1 MDIIQITSRIPIVI
15 NNRNRLTTTKNMVE
29 KLLALNEKEHIIILD
44 NGSEYPPL
52 LEWYDSLLACHIM
65 RKRVHVYFLPN
76 LGHLALWEIEM
87 QKLLGEYFV
96 YTDSDIE
103 LNTAFPANWKEIML
117 NTILE
122 TGINKSALAIKLD
135 DIPDHYLLK
144 NQVMHNENRWWKV
157 EAKRDCYY
165 ADTDTTFFMMKNIW
179 DNQFPSVRIA
189 QQNMICR
196 HLPWYLDL
204 SNLDE
209 EERYY
214 LDRIDNVKLTQY
226 TKQHKESISK
236 TV

>member
-1 MDIIQITSRIPIVI
+1 MDIIQTTSRIPIVI

-44 NGSEYPPL
+44 NGSEYPTL
-52 LEWYDSLLACHIM
+52 LEWYDSLLACHIK

-76 LGHLALWEIEM
+76 LGHLALWEIEL
-87 QKLLGEYFV
+87 QKLLGEFFV

-103 LNTAFPANWKEIML
+103 LNADFPDNWKEIML
-117 NTILE
+117 TTILD
-122 TGINKSALAIKLD
+122 TGINISALAIKVD
-135 DIPDHYLLK
+135 DIPEHYELK
-144 NQVMHNENRWWKV
+144 KQVIHNESRWWQV
-157 EAKRDCYY
+157 EAKRDYYY
-165 ADTDTTFFMMKNIW
+165 ADTDTTFFMMRNTW

-189 QQNMICR
+189 EKNMVCR

-214 LDRIDNVKLTQY
+214 LDRIDNKKLTQY
-226 TKQHKESISK
+226 TIQHKESISK